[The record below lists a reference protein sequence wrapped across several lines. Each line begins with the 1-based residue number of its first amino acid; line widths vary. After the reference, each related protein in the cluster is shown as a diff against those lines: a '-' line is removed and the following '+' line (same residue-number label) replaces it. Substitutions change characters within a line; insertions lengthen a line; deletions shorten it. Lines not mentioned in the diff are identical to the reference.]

1 MIFMAS
7 WKQVRDYVES
17 NYKYDYD
24 RDCDY
29 KLILDVGNERTLV
42 VFIQRLKN
50 QEGTSWIDVSSP
62 IWEIDEADIFDLLEE
77 LEENVCGVAIKRGYY
92 IFIRNVI
99 LLESIDSES
108 LDSALARIVSIA
120 DNLEYKYVG
129 GDDN

>member
-1 MIFMAS
+1 M
-7 WKQVRDYVES
+7 
-17 NYKYDYD
+17 
-24 RDCDY
+24 
-29 KLILDVGNERTLV
+29 
-42 VFIQRLKN
+42 
-50 QEGTSWIDVSSP
+50 
-62 IWEIDEADIFDLLEE
+62 LEE